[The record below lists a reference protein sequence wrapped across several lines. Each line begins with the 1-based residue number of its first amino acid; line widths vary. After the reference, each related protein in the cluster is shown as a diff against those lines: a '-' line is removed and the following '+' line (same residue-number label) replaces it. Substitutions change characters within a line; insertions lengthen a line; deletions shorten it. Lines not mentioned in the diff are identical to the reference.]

1 MNRCDPGVALGIAF
15 ALVTA
20 GGIDRMSSRAPK
32 ALILLLS
39 LMLLT
44 SAFMARRPV
53 SAPRSLGLLGGGLV
67 CLAGLSRRHFAHE
80 E

>member
-1 MNRCDPGVALGIAF
+1 
-15 ALVTA
+15 
-20 GGIDRMSSRAPK
+20 MSSRAPK
-32 ALILLLS
+32 AVIFFLS

-44 SAFMARRPV
+44 SAFIERRPA

-67 CLAGLSRRHFAHE
+67 CLAGLSRRHFANE